1 MSLFELSALLLSIAA
16 ICGWINHRWLN
27 LPTTIG
33 LMAITSV
40 CSVVML
46 GLGWMGFE
54 VASAATTGMA
64 QINFEKALMEGMLCF
79 LLFAGALH
87 M

>member
-40 CSVVML
+40 CSSRHAWFGVD
-46 GLGWMGFE
+46 G
-54 VASAATTGMA
+54 
-64 QINFEKALMEGMLCF
+64 I
-79 LLFAGALH
+79 
-87 M
+87 

>member
-64 QINFEKALMEGMLCF
+64 QINCEKALMGGMLCF
-79 LLFAGALH
+79 LLFAGALLR
-87 M
+87 

>member
-1 MSLFELSALLLSIAA
+1 
-16 ICGWINHRWLN
+16 
-27 LPTTIG
+27 
-33 LMAITSV
+33 MAITPV

-64 QINFEKALMEGMLCF
+64 QINCEKALMGGMLCF
-79 LLFAGALH
+79 LLFAGALLR
-87 M
+87 